1 MNGRNIITIY
11 THYNRTLVY
20 IVVIHCG
27 KFVRQAK
34 SPSWVRGAQIGLGIL
49 TIILSII
56 ALALP
61 AFTFISVIILVAV
74 VLLFVG
80 LEKIITGI
88 FLPSKHMMATIG
100 LGILVLIFA
109 GLAMAFP
116 VATAFVV
123 IFFIGIALLFN
134 GIARV
139 IEGIS
144 GAHSGW
150 SRMFLIAVGIL
161 AIILSFAVMASPAF
175 GAALAGVIIAV
186 ALLITGI
193 QMVSSG
199 LSGQRLEISADK

>member
-1 MNGRNIITIY
+1 LS
-11 THYNRTLVY
+11 NR
-20 IVVIHCG
+20 
-27 KFVRQAK
+27 K
-34 SPSWVRGAQIGLGIL
+34 SPGWLRGAQIGLGIL
-49 TIILSII
+49 TIILSIV

-61 AFTFISVIILVAV
+61 AFTFISVIIIVAI
-74 VLLFVG
+74 VLFFVG

-88 FLPSKHMMATIG
+88 FLPAKHMWATVG

-109 GLAMAFP
+109 SLAMAFP
-116 VATAFVV
+116 VATTFVV
-123 IFFIGIALLFN
+123 VFFIGIALLFN

-139 IEGIS
+139 VEGIS

-150 SRMFLIAVGIL
+150 SRMFLIGVGIL

-175 GAALAGVIIAV
+175 GAAIAGVIIAV

-199 LSGQRLEISADK
+199 LSGRRLDVSADK